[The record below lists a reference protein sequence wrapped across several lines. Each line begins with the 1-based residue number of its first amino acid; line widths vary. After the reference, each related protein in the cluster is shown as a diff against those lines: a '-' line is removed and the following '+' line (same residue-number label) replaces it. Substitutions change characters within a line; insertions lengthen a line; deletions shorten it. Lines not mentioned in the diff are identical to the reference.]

1 MKLDLTKTQKPYY
14 TAPSVPQRIT
24 APVAKFLSISG
35 KGDPNGEAFAAAT
48 QALYTCAYSVKAIY
62 KQQQQDFTVCKLEG
76 LWWVDETR
84 WKVDGH
90 HSALQVP
97 REEWQWQLLIR
108 MPEFVSAENAQ
119 QAIQT
124 AMVKKQLPLLKD
136 VTFISYEEGDCIQV
150 MHTGPYSAEPATL
163 QLMEDFMAKHQLKW
177 NGKHHE
183 IYLSDPRRVAPEK
196 MKTILRQPV
205 KA

>member
-1 MKLDLTKTQKPYY
+1 MKLDLTKTEKPYY

-24 APVAKFLSISG
+24 VPAAKFLSISG

-48 QALYTCAYSVKAIY
+48 QALYTAAYSVKAIY

-76 LWWVDETR
+76 LWWVDENR

-108 MPEFVSAENAQ
+108 IPAFVTAENAQ

-124 AMVKKQLPLLKD
+124 AFVKKQLPLLKG
-136 VTFISYEEGDCIQV
+136 VTMISYDEGDCIQV
-150 MHTGPYSAEPATL
+150 MHTGPYSTEPVTL

-183 IYLSDPRRVAPEK
+183 IYLSDPRKAAPEK

>member
-1 MKLDLTKTQKPYY
+1 MKLELTKTLKPFY
-14 TAPSVPQRIT
+14 TAPATPQLIAVP
-24 APVAKFLSISG
+24 AADFLSIQG

-48 QALYTCAYSVKAIY
+48 QALYTAAYSVKAIY

-76 LWWVDETR
+76 LWWVDEKR

-108 MPEFVSAENAQ
+108 MPDFVMMEDVQ

-124 AMVKKQLPLLKD
+124 AIVKKQLPLLD
-136 VTFISYEEGDCIQV
+136 GVTFIRYEEGECIQV
-150 MHTGPYSAEPATL
+150 MHTGPYSTEPATL
-163 QLMEDFMAKHQLKW
+163 QLMEDFMATHQLKW
-177 NGKHHE
+177 NGRHHE
-183 IYLSDPRRVAPEK
+183 IYLSDPRKTAPEK

-205 KA
+205 KK

>member
-1 MKLDLTKTQKPYY
+1 MKLDLTKTEKPYY
-14 TAPSVPQRIT
+14 SASATPQRIT
-24 APVAKFLSISG
+24 VPAAQFLTISG

-48 QALYTCAYSVKAIY
+48 QALYTAAYSVKALY
-62 KQQQQDFTVCKLEG
+62 KPQQDFTVCKLEG

-84 WKVDGH
+84 WQIDGH
-90 HSALQVP
+90 QSALQVP

-108 MPEFVSAENAQ
+108 MPAFVTAARAH
-119 QAIQT
+119 QAIQ
-124 AMVKKQLPLLKD
+124 AAIAKKQLPLLQK
-136 VTFISYEEGDCIQV
+136 VTLINFEEGDCIQV

-163 QLMEDFMAKHQLKW
+163 QLLEDFMAEHQLQW

-183 IYLSDPRRVAPEK
+183 IYLSDPRKSAPEK

-205 KA
+205 K

>member
-1 MKLDLTKTQKPYY
+1 MKLDLTKTEKPYY
-14 TAPSVPQRIT
+14 TAPSVPQQIT
-24 APVAKFLSISG
+24 VPPANFLSISG

-48 QALYTCAYSVKAIY
+48 QALYTAAYSVKAIY

-76 LWWVDETR
+76 LWWVDQDR

-108 MPEFVSAENAQ
+108 MPAFVTAANAQ

-124 AMVKKQLPLLKD
+124 AIVKKQLPLLKT
-136 VTFISYEEGDCIQV
+136 VTLINYEEGDCIQV
-150 MHTGPYSAEPATL
+150 MHTGPYSTEPATL
-163 QLMEDFMAKHQLKW
+163 QLIEDFMAEHQLKW

-183 IYLSDPRRVAPEK
+183 IYLSDPRRIAPEK

-205 KA
+205 KK